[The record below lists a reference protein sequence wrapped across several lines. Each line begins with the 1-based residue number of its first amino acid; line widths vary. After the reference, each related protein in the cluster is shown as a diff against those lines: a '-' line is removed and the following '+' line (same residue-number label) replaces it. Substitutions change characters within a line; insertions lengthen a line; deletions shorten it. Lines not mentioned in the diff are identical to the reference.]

1 MTIADVISK
10 VDNLKPNH
18 YSVEDKI
25 SWLSTLDSRIKTQ
38 IIDTH
43 ERNHQECCQVIF
55 YGYDSLADMQTEL
68 LVGAPY
74 DEMYLR
80 WLEAMIDY
88 HNSDDD
94 RYNNA
99 IMLFNN
105 AYDGYKKYYTRTNM
119 PLSKGNRFVF

>member
-1 MTIADVISK
+1 MKIAEAIYK
-10 VDNLKPNH
+10 VDALKPNT
-18 YSVEDKI
+18 YTQGDKI
-25 SWLSTLDSRIKTQ
+25 EWLSTLDAKVKSQ
-38 IIDTH
+38 IIDAH
-43 ERNHQECCQVIF
+43 ECNEPVSF
-55 YGYDSLADMQTEL
+55 DGYDIVNDQDTEL
-68 LVGAPY
+68 LVPAPY

-105 AYDGYKKYYTRTNM
+105 AYEGYKKYYTRTHM
-119 PLSKGNRFVF
+119 PKSGGKRFIF

>member
-1 MTIADVISK
+1 MTISEAISK
-10 VDNLKPNH
+10 VDALKPNN
-18 YSVEDKI
+18 YTPEDKVG
-25 SWLSTLDSRIKTQ
+25 WLSTLDARVKTQ

-43 ERNHQECCQVIF
+43 QHGDHIFF
-55 YGYDSLADMQTEL
+55 YGYDDMTDQETEL
-68 LVGAPY
+68 LAPAPY

-105 AYDGYKKYYTRTNM
+105 AYEGFKKHYTRTHM
-119 PLSKGNRFVF
+119 PISTGSGFVF

>member
-1 MTIADVISK
+1 MTIAEVISK
-10 VDNLKPNH
+10 VDALKPNT
-18 YSVEDKI
+18 YSTEDKI
-25 SWLSTLDSRIKTQ
+25 EWLSNLDARVKSQ

-43 ERNHQECCQVIF
+43 ECKHPF
-55 YGYDSLADMQTEL
+55 FFFGYDSECDQETEL
-68 LVGAPY
+68 LVHPPY

-88 HNSDDD
+88 YNSDDD

-105 AYDGYKKYYTRTNM
+105 AYEGYKKHYTRTHM
-119 PLSKGNRFVF
+119 PISKGTTFIF

>member
-1 MTIADVISK
+1 MKIAEAISK
-10 VDNLKPNH
+10 VKALKPN
-18 YSVEDKI
+18 SFDDDQMVE
-25 SWLSTLDSRIKTQ
+25 WLSNLDARVKSQ

-43 ERNHQECCQVIF
+43 ECHEPVYF
-55 YGYDSLADMQTEL
+55 YGYDGLNDDDTEL
-68 LVGAPY
+68 LVPAPY

-88 HNSDDD
+88 NNSEDE

-99 IMLFNN
+99 IILFNN
-105 AYDGYKKYYTRTNM
+105 AYEGYKKHYTRTHM

>member
-1 MTIADVISK
+1 MTIAEVISK
-10 VDNLKPNH
+10 VDALKPNT
-18 YSVEDKI
+18 YTQEDKVE
-25 SWLSTLDSRIKTQ
+25 WLSTLDSRVMTQ
-38 IIDTH
+38 IIDAH
-43 ERNHQECCQVIF
+43 EGGPDIHF
-55 YGYDSLADMQTEL
+55 YGYDGPIDQETEL
-68 LVGAPY
+68 LVPAPY

-105 AYDGYKKYYTRTNM
+105 AYEGYKKYYTRTHM
-119 PLSKGNRFVF
+119 PKSGGKRFIF

>member
-1 MTIADVISK
+1 MTIAEAISK
-10 VDNLKPNH
+10 VKSSRPGNYDDDQMI
-18 YSVEDKI
+18 E
-25 SWLSTLDSRIKTQ
+25 WLSNLDARVKTQ

-43 ERNHQECCQVIF
+43 ECHEPVYF
-55 YGYDSLADMQTEL
+55 YGYDSQDEEL
-68 LVGAPY
+68 LVPAPY

-88 HNSDDD
+88 QNSEDE

-105 AYDGYKKYYTRTNM
+105 AYEGYKKHYTRTHK
-119 PLSKGNRFVF
+119 PISAGERFVF

>member
-1 MTIADVISK
+1 MTIAEAISK
-10 VDNLKPNH
+10 TDELKPNT
-18 YSVEDKI
+18 YTPENKI
-25 SWLSTLDSRIKTQ
+25 SWLSNLDARVKSQ

-43 ERNHQECCQVIF
+43 ECNEPIFF
-55 YGYDSLADMQTEL
+55 YGYDKDSQEMEL
-68 LVGAPY
+68 LVPSPY

-99 IMLFNN
+99 IILFNN
-105 AYDGYKKYYTRTNM
+105 AYEGYKKHYTRTHM
-119 PLSKGNRFVF
+119 PIIKGSKFVF

>member
-10 VDNLKPNH
+10 VDSLKPNN
-18 YSVEDKI
+18 YTPEDKVG
-25 SWLSTLDSRIKTQ
+25 WLSTLDSRVKAQ

-43 ERNHQECCQVIF
+43 EQKAPFYF
-55 YGYDSLADMQTEL
+55 YGYDGILDLETEL
-68 LVGAPY
+68 LVPAPY

-99 IMLFNN
+99 IILFNN
-105 AYDGYKKYYTRTNM
+105 AYEGYKKHYTRNHM
-119 PLSKGNRFVF
+119 PLSQGNRFIF

>member
-1 MTIADVISK
+1 MRISEAISK
-10 VDNLKPNH
+10 VDALKPNT
-18 YSVEDKI
+18 YTPEDKVE
-25 SWLSTLDSRIKTQ
+25 WLSTLDGRVKSQ

-43 ERNHQECCQVIF
+43 QCNEPIYF
-55 YGYDSLADMQTEL
+55 YGYDSIADQETEL
-68 LVGAPY
+68 LVPAPY

-99 IMLFNN
+99 IILFNN
-105 AYDGYKKYYTRTNM
+105 VYEGYKKHYTRTHM
-119 PLSKGNRFVF
+119 PISKGKQFIF

>member
-10 VDNLKPNH
+10 VDALKPNT
-18 YSVEDKI
+18 YESKDKI
-25 SWLSTLDSRIKTQ
+25 SWLSDLDARVKTQ
-38 IIDTH
+38 IINAH
-43 ERNHQECCQVIF
+43 ERREPVYF
-55 YGYDSLADMQTEL
+55 YGYDEETDLDTEL
-68 LVGAPY
+68 LVPKPY

-99 IMLFNN
+99 IILFNN
-105 AYDGYKKYYTRTNM
+105 AYDGYKRHYTRTHM
-119 PLSKGNRFVF
+119 PLSKGKKFIF